1 MPAVTAKASGKIILF
16 GEHAVVYGFP
26 AIAVPIQSVQV
37 KVTVLPIVK
46 GSHSL
51 IKIRN
56 LDWEEDI
63 IFSDLENNDPIKA
76 SIMNVLSLIDG
87 KPPFFELTISSSIP
101 IAAGLGSS
109 AALAIAITQGLSQ
122 FLGIN
127 FSKDQINEL
136 AFQSEKI
143 QHGSPSGID
152 NSVISFGKPI
162 YFLKGSPLV
171 QIEIPTPLNI
181 ILGDSGKRTLTKD
194 VVTEVKTLLDS
205 DSTTVQPILE
215 NIGSITKDALLALQ
229 TGNLVQ
235 IGKLMS
241 YNHECLK
248 KIGVSSFKL
257 NHLVDA
263 AIKSGALGAK
273 LCGGGQGGFMAAL
286 CGSESIEKISAGLR
300 SAGAA
305 NIINTTIGMTGSKE

>member
-16 GEHAVVYGFP
+16 GEHAVVYGYP

-37 KVTVLPIVK
+37 KVTILPIVK

-127 FSKDQINEL
+127 FSKDQINDL

-171 QIEIPTPLNI
+171 QIEITSPLNI

-194 VVTEVKTLLDS
+194 VVTEVKTLLDN

-248 KIGVSSFKL
+248 KIGVSSFEL

-286 CGSESIEKISAGLR
+286 CDSESIEKVSAGLR